1 MKIIAS
7 KNSKRFIRI
16 TIVIFAFCTTTI
28 AQQSLVNFSH
38 IEHLSE
44 RILLNGDSV
53 SIIRIYADYP
63 SYNWVDASS
72 EGITCVD
79 DAARTAV
86 AYLRHYELSKNALS
100 KNKAKEYLRFV
111 LKLQAEDGQFYN
123 FIYADH
129 SINRDG
135 KTSFK
140 SFGWWAA
147 RGVWCFGLGYRIFEH
162 DDPQFAAQL
171 KTGIEKTFFHI
182 DTVLQQYGKKKEM
195 SGYAIPQWLLYGS
208 GSDATTE
215 LVLGLTEYYKATAD
229 VKVKA
234 YIEKFCDGM
243 MQMQNGD
250 VRSYPFGLHRSW
262 ETMWHAW
269 GNGQTQAL
277 AQAGKVLKNNTMIA
291 SAQRE
296 AEGFYSRL
304 LIQGFKREFDVADS
318 SKKREFEQIAYD
330 IRPMVIGLIRL
341 YEATNDKK
349 YLTMAQIAGSWF
361 FGNNAVKAQMYDP
374 LTGRCYDGIHSYTEF
389 NKNSGAE
396 STIEALNAI
405 IELEHYDKAGSFTK
419 YQRTNNGEN
428 EQCIFAFYS
437 LGNDETGLVI
447 DKKQGSLSIITGE
460 FLSEFKKKNLK

>member
-1 MKIIAS
+1 MKFQKIATAIS
-7 KNSKRFIRI
+7 TVCMISF
-16 TIVIFAFCTTTI
+16 

-44 RILLNGDSV
+44 RIYLNGDSV

-86 AYLRHYELSKNALS
+86 AYLRHYELTKNVGS

-147 RGVWCFGLGYRIFEH
+147 RGVWCFGLGYRVFEKE
-162 DDPQFAAQL
+162 DPQFAAQL
-171 KTGIEKTFFHI
+171 KAGIEKTFIHI
-182 DTVLQQYGKKKEM
+182 DSLLQQYGKKKEI
-195 SGYAIPQWLLYGS
+195 SGYTIPQWLLYES

-215 LVLGLTEYYKATAD
+215 LVLGLTEYYTATAD
-229 VKVKA
+229 KKVRP
-234 YIEKFCDGM
+234 YIEKFCEGM
-243 MQMQNGD
+243 MQMQSGN
-250 VRSYPFGLHRSW
+250 VRTYPFGLHRSW

-277 AQAGKVLKNNTMIA
+277 AQAGKILKNKTMVA

-296 AEGFYSRL
+296 ADGFYSRL

-318 SKKREFEQIAYD
+318 SKHREFEQIAYD
-330 IRPMVIGLIRL
+330 IRPIVIGLIRL

-374 LTGRCYDGIHSYTEF
+374 TTGRCFDGIHSYTEF

-405 IELEHYDKAGSFTK
+405 IELEQYDKTGEFTK
-419 YQRTNNGEN
+419 FKRLENGET
-428 EQCIFAFYS
+428 EKYLFAIFS
-437 LGNDETGLVI
+437 SSSGEMGLVL
-447 DKKQGSLSIITGE
+447 DKKQGAIFMLQGKL
-460 FLSEFKKKNLK
+460 LSEFKEKKIK

>member
-1 MKIIAS
+1 MRFQKIAS
-7 KNSKRFIRI
+7 AILTTSMI
-16 TIVIFAFCTTTI
+16 AF

-44 RILLNGDSV
+44 RIFLSGDSV
-53 SIIRIYADYP
+53 NIIRIYADYP
-63 SYNWVDASS
+63 SYKWVDAGN

-79 DAARTAV
+79 DVARTAV
-86 AYLRHYELSKNALS
+86 AYLRHYELTKNIQSKT
-100 KNKAKEYLRFV
+100 KAKEFLKFV

-129 SINRDG
+129 SINREG

-147 RGVWCFGLGYRIFEH
+147 RGVWCFGLGYRIFEKE
-162 DDPQFAAQL
+162 DPQFAATL
-171 KTGIEKTFFHI
+171 RKGIEKTFIHI
-182 DTVLQQYGKKKEM
+182 DTILQQYGKKREI
-195 SGYAIPQWLLYGS
+195 SGYTIPQWLLYES

-229 VKVKA
+229 TNVKL
-234 YIEKFCDGM
+234 YIEKLCDGM
-243 MQMQNGD
+243 MLMQNGD
-250 VRSYPFGLHRSW
+250 SRTYPFGLHRSW

-277 AQAGKVLKNNTMIA
+277 AEAGRVLKNNKMVV

-296 AEGFYSRL
+296 ADGFYSRL
-304 LIQGFKREFDVADS
+304 LINGFKREFDVADS
-318 SKKREFEQIAYD
+318 SKHREFEQIAYD
-330 IRPMVIGLIRL
+330 IRPIVIGLVRL

-374 LTGRCYDGIHSYTEF
+374 STGRCFDGIHSYTEY

-405 IELEHYDKAGSFTK
+405 IELEQYDKTAEFTK
-419 YQRTNNGEN
+419 YKRVKNGET
-428 EQCIFAFYS
+428 EIYLFAIFS
-437 LGNDETGLVI
+437 IGSDEMGLVL
-447 DKKQGSLSIITGE
+447 DKTQGSVSILQGKR
-460 FLSEFKKKNLK
+460 LSEFKKNTK

>member
-1 MKIIAS
+1 MKFQ
-7 KNSKRFIRI
+7 KFM
-16 TIVIFAFCTTTI
+16 TIVFIICTMAF

-44 RILLNGDSV
+44 RIYFNGDSV

-79 DAARTAV
+79 DAARIAV
-86 AYLRHYELSKNALS
+86 AYMRHYELTKNSVSKL
-100 KNKAKEYLRFV
+100 KAKDYLKFV

-123 FIYADH
+123 FINADH

-147 RGVWCFGLGYRIFEH
+147 RGVWCYGLGYRIFEKE
-162 DDPQFAAQL
+162 DPEFAAQL
-171 KTGIEKTFFHI
+171 KAGIEKTFIHI
-182 DTVLQQYGKKKEM
+182 DTLLHQYGKKREI
-195 SGYAIPQWLLYGS
+195 SSYTIPQWLLYES

-215 LVLGLTEYYKATAD
+215 LVLGLTDYYTATAD
-229 VKVKA
+229 KKVRT

-243 MQMQNGD
+243 MLMQNGD
-250 VRSYPFGLHRSW
+250 VRTYPFGLHRSW

-277 AQAGKVLKNNTMIA
+277 AQAGKILKNKTMIA

-296 AEGFYSRL
+296 ADGFYSRL

-330 IRPMVIGLIRL
+330 IRPIVIGLIRL
-341 YEATNDKK
+341 YEATSDKK

-374 LTGRCYDGIHSYTEF
+374 ATGRCFDGIHSYTEF

-405 IELEHYDKAGSFTK
+405 IELEQYDQKNDFTK
-419 YQRTNNGEN
+419 YRRLNSEEN
-428 EQCIFAFYS
+428 AHFVFALFS
-437 LGNDETGLVI
+437 TGSHEIGLVI
-447 DKKQGSLSIITGE
+447 DKKQGALSVITGKP
-460 FLSEFKKKNLK
+460 LSEFKIKNLK

>member
-1 MKIIAS
+1 MIVL
-7 KNSKRFIRI
+7 I
-16 TIVIFAFCTTTI
+16 TFSVTIF
-28 AQQSLVNFSH
+28 AQQSFVNFSH

-44 RILLNGDSV
+44 RIYLSGDSV

-86 AYLRHYELSKNALS
+86 AYLRHYELTKNAVS
-100 KNKAKEYLRFV
+100 KNKAKEYLKFV
-111 LKLQAEDGQFYN
+111 IKLQAEDGQFYN

-147 RGVWCFGLGYRIFEH
+147 RGVWCFGLGYRIFEKE
-162 DDPQFAAQL
+162 DPQFAALL
-171 KTGIEKTFFHI
+171 KTGIEKTFVHI
-182 DTVLQQYGKKKEM
+182 DTLLHQYGKKKEI
-195 SGYAIPQWLLYGS
+195 SGYAIPQWLLYES

-215 LVLGLTEYYKATAD
+215 LVLGLTEYYTATAD
-229 VKVKA
+229 TKVRS

-243 MQMQNGD
+243 MQMQSGD
-250 VRSYPFGLHRSW
+250 IRTYPFGLHRSW

-277 AQAGKVLKNNTMIA
+277 AQAGKVLKNKTMIA

-361 FGNNAVKAQMYDP
+361 FGNNAVNVQMYDP
-374 LTGRCYDGIHSYTEF
+374 LTGRCFDGIHSYTEF

-405 IELEHYDKAGSFTK
+405 IELEQYDKTNDFSK
-419 YQRTNNGEN
+419 YRRTNSGEN
-428 EQCIFAFYS
+428 KKFIFAIYS
-437 LGNDETGLVI
+437 NGNDEAGLVI
-447 DKKQGSLSIITGE
+447 DKKQGSLSMMTGKP
-460 FLSEFKKKNLK
+460 FTDFKKKNLK

>member
-1 MKIIAS
+1 MKLKS
-7 KNSKRFIRI
+7 HKYRI
-16 TIVIFAFCTTTI
+16 QYFAVAVTSIVLGVTAF
-28 AQQSLVNFSH
+28 AQQSHVNFSH

-44 RILLNGDSV
+44 RIYLNGDSV
-53 SIIRIYADYP
+53 KIIRIYADYP

-86 AYLRHYELSKNALS
+86 AYLRQYELTNNIPSKE
-100 KNKAKEYLRFV
+100 KAKEYLKFV
-111 LKLQAEDGQFYN
+111 LALQAEDGQFYN
-123 FIYADH
+123 FINADH

-147 RGVWCFGLGYRIFEH
+147 RGVWCYGLGYRIFEKE
-162 DDPQFAAQL
+162 DPTFAATL
-171 KTGIEKTFFHI
+171 KAGIEKTFVHI
-182 DTVLQQYGKKKEM
+182 DAVLQQYGKKKVI
-195 SGYAIPQWLLYGS
+195 SGYTIPQWLLYES

-215 LVLGLTEYYKATAD
+215 LVLGLTEYYMATAD
-229 VKVKA
+229 KKVRS

-243 MQMQNGD
+243 MLMQNGD
-250 VRSYPFGLHRSW
+250 VMTYPFGLHRSW

-269 GNGQTQAL
+269 GNGQTQVL
-277 AQAGKVLKNNTMIA
+277 AQAGKVLNNKAMIA
-291 SAQRE
+291 SARRE
-296 AEGFYSRL
+296 ADGFYSRL

-318 SKKREFEQIAYD
+318 SKHREFEQIAYD

-341 YEATNDKK
+341 YEATNEKK
-349 YLTMAQIAGSWF
+349 YLTMAQLAGSWF

-374 LTGRCYDGIHSYTEF
+374 ATGRCFDGIHSYSEF

-405 IELEHYDKAGSFTK
+405 IELEQYDKTGAFTK
-419 YQRTNNGEN
+419 YRRASNGEN
-428 EQCIFAFYS
+428 EEYLFALFS
-437 LGNDETGLVI
+437 TDKDETGLVI
-447 DKKQGSLSIITGE
+447 DKKQGSVSVISGTSLV
-460 FLSEFKKKNLK
+460 EFKKKNLK